1 MILIWIIVFI
11 VSLILLV
18 KGSDWLLQT
27 AEKIGLSLGM
37 SPFIVGVT
45 IVAIGTSFPELI
57 TSFVAISSGIND
69 FVIANA
75 VGSNIANIFLI
86 GGVSAIVA
94 KRLQVT
100 KDLIDLDLPLIA
112 LTTTIFLFLAY
123 DGKITPIESLFLVF
137 TFIIYLS
144 FSLTY
149 RDSDADK
156 IIKRPKVLSGDYL
169 LLIFG
174 IIALSIGSKYLIDS
188 VTVLSQILNIAPG
201 IIAISAVAI
210 GTSLPE
216 LIVSIKAAIRR
227 QSEIALGN
235 IFGSNVFNILMVVG
249 LPGLFGT
256 LLIDS
261 KTFAIGLPMLIGAT
275 LLFVISGISKRIH
288 IQEGSMFL
296 VLYAL
301 FIAKLFDLF

>member
-1 MILIWIIVFI
+1 MIFIWILIFII
-11 VSLILLV
+11 SLVLLV
-18 KGSDWLLQT
+18 KGADWLLQT
-27 AEKIGLSLGM
+27 SEKIGLSIGM

-45 IVAIGTSFPELI
+45 IVAIGTSFPELV
-57 TSFVAISSGIND
+57 TSFVAVSKGVTD
-69 FVIANA
+69 FVVANA

-112 LTTTIFLFLAY
+112 LTTAIFLFLAS
-123 DGKITPIESLFLVF
+123 DGQITFIESLFLIF

-144 FSLTY
+144 FSLIY
-149 RDSDADK
+149 RSDNEEK
-156 IIKRPKVLSGDYL
+156 VIERPKVSGRDYSI
-169 LLIFG
+169 LIFG
-174 IIALSIGSKYLIDS
+174 IIGIAAGSKYLIES
-188 VTVLSQILNIAPG
+188 VTVLSQLLNIAPG

-210 GTSLPE
+210 GTSMPE
-216 LIVSIKAAIRR
+216 LIVSIKAALRR

-235 IFGSNVFNILMVVG
+235 IFGSNVFNVLMVVG

-256 LLIDS
+256 LVIDP
-261 KTFAIGLPMLIGAT
+261 KTFALGLPMLVAAT
-275 LLFVISGISKRIH
+275 ALFIFSGISKRIH
-288 IQEGSMFL
+288 MQEGSLFL
-296 VLYAL
+296 LLYAL